1 MTLSI
6 TERSSDDVVILDLE
20 GSWSAG
26 VSLLP
31 HLTALAEK
39 GRHKVL
45 VNVTGVRRWGS
56 LGLGELVRG
65 LLVLDRN
72 GGVLKL
78 LDAGSGGAP
87 ERLRDLLARSQMLKV
102 FEVFRSE
109 EAALSSFAP
118 PWCPVPAA
126 DSDRRP

>member
-31 HLTALAEK
+31 HLTTLVEK

-72 GGVLKL
+72 GGALKL
-78 LDAGSGGAP
+78 LDTGSGGTP

-102 FEVFRSE
+102 FEVFRTE

-118 PWCPVPAA
+118 PWGPVPATE
-126 DSDRRP
+126 SDRRH